1 MGGGMRNLGLAT
13 LLIAA
18 SVVACSKASSVPPQP
33 ESPQSL
39 GEFTGEF
46 TPSSRT
52 QIDGVLLQVGQAG
65 RIGVID
71 VQTSSREPHKIFAET
86 ILLQKS
92 PSGSPADA
100 ISQLVEID
108 CGNNRH
114 RIIANI
120 SYKRDGTLL
129 RVTPVETSFNDFSA
143 LREVYIAICDST
155 YGNEPIETFTSISGF
170 LDLFGPTE
178 NLAPPRVVRAQ

>member
-1 MGGGMRNLGLAT
+1 MRNLGLAT

-18 SVVACSKASSVPPQP
+18 SVAACSKASSVPPQP

-39 GEFTGEF
+39 GTF

-71 VQTSSREPHKIFAET
+71 VQASSREPHKIFAET

-92 PSGSPADA
+92 PSGSPVDA
-100 ISQLVEID
+100 ISQVVEID